1 LQLFFHCTMHI
12 RSYEEEVHA
21 TRGQK
26 PAKTFSESTSL
37 QSCTTSVNP
46 VQGGDKSQQDKFHS
60 LGPLKMGPIHLR
72 KHIEH
77 DTQLTQSFSIADHPK
92 FAKNKTVEEQLVNT
106 KRKFFLSTFCLIFY
120 WQVRG
125 TTLLYNFRYTK
136 FFSFYSMS
144 IWKSCIYV
152 IFFEKCT
159 HSAHFCIDSEL
170 IYLLH
175 SRFFSCLLSSR
186 FVTE

>member
-1 LQLFFHCTMHI
+1 MHI

-46 VQGGDKSQQDKFHS
+46 VQGGDKSKQDKFHS

-77 DTQLTQSFSIADHPK
+77 DAQLTQSFSIADHPK
-92 FAKNKTVEEQLVNT
+92 FAKNKTVEEQLVN
-106 KRKFFLSTFCLIFY
+106 KNVS
-120 WQVRG
+120 
-125 TTLLYNFRYTK
+125 
-136 FFSFYSMS
+136 FS
-144 IWKSCIYV
+144 
-152 IFFEKCT
+152 
-159 HSAHFCIDSEL
+159 
-170 IYLLH
+170 YL
-175 SRFFSCLLSSR
+175 R
-186 FVTE
+186 FVLFFIGRLGEQRFCTILGTQNFSVFILWAFENLVYTWFSSKNAHTLPISASTPNWFICYIPGFSAACFHPVLLPSN